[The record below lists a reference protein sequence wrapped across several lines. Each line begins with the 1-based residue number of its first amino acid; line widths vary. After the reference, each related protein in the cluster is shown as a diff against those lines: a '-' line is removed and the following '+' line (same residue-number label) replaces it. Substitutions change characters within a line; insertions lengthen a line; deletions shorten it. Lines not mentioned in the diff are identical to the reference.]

1 MIKILILLILS
12 PFLLLSQVNPSK
24 VIRISDI
31 STVFGSSL
39 SYGTILEVQSTN
51 KIYEIVNVNGIIS
64 TDKFTDLVSNTD
76 YIEVGEFLPINV
88 LGSNPTTVTMSGYSS
103 IYTAT
108 YSATSTLTFSGGHL
122 IGSRAIFIITSAA
135 TSKTIT
141 LSGNIKSVG
150 GSIASGASGKI
161 TTISFIY
168 YGTNWI
174 EVGRSLGM

>member
-108 YSATSTLTFSGGHL
+108 YSATSTLTFSG
-122 IGSRAIFIITSAA
+122 
-135 TSKTIT
+135 
-141 LSGNIKSVG
+141 
-150 GSIASGASGKI
+150 
-161 TTISFIY
+161 
-168 YGTNWI
+168 
-174 EVGRSLGM
+174 